1 MCVLIEWH
9 TLCLLINHKK
19 TDLGVLPQRV
29 LDCYLYNTTVLHPIG
44 LAATKVITQLESNI
58 KTQQIERTNAVTLH
72 KYLKTY
78 VIVKMLMHIDF
89 VSGGNSNYLS
99 IELHITN
106 HWLFSTWVFDPHCD
120 SIVFENT
127 SPAANI
133 SALYKKNLLFTWQEI
148 YTSSRKGSRYVFNSL
163 RFWIHF
169 LYIVLLQRKTK
180 EWKLIIHLKPNHLLL
195 LLVWC
200 KLQLALH
207 AAQLAATGG

>member
-78 VIVKMLMHIDF
+78 VIVKMLRHIDF
-89 VSGGNSNYLS
+89 VSGGNSNHLS

-106 HWLFSTWVFDPHCD
+106 HWLFSTWVFDPSLWLHC
-120 SIVFENT
+120 FWK
-127 SPAANI
+127 
-133 SALYKKNLLFTWQEI
+133 YF
-148 YTSSRKGSRYVFNSL
+148 TSSKYFCT
-163 RFWIHF
+163 I
-169 LYIVLLQRKTK
+169 QK
-180 EWKLIIHLKPNHLLL
+180 KPSFYLTGN
-195 LLVWC
+195 
-200 KLQLALH
+200 LH
-207 AAQLAATGG
+207 YQQKRIKICF